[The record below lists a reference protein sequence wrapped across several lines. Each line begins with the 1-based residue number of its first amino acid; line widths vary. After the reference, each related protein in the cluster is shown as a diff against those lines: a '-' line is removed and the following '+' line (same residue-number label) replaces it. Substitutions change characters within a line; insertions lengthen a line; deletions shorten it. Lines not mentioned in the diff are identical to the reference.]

1 MMTVNIQEKAESR
14 VIEVN
19 LTGRLTQDDYRRFEP
34 EVQRAIEQ
42 HDGDLRI
49 LVDLRD
55 FHGWSPSGLWEDI
68 KFDVK
73 HFNDVEKVALV
84 GDKKWEKGM
93 AVVCKPFTTAE
104 VRFFDADEMDQGR
117 TWVRAD

>member
-1 MMTVNIQEKAESR
+1 MTVNIQEKTESG
-14 VIEVN
+14 VLEVN
-19 LTGRLTQDDYRRFEP
+19 LTGKLTKEDYQRFGP
-34 EVQRAIEQ
+34 EIERAIEQ
-42 HDGDLRI
+42 HSADLRI

-73 HFNDVEKVALV
+73 HFNDVGKIAMV
-84 GDKKWEKGM
+84 GDKGWEKGM

-104 VRFFDADEMDQGR
+104 VRFFEPHEMDQAR
-117 TWVRAD
+117 TWIRPD